1 MPQSL
6 QDGRFIVLVVSYFW
20 GMCSVDGSES
30 RYPGR
35 AEELESVELESLEY
49 REQGC
54 VDPDAAR
61 L

>member
-1 MPQSL
+1 
-6 QDGRFIVLVVSYFW
+6 
-20 GMCSVDGSES
+20 MCSVDGSES